1 MNTKPPC
8 WRKGQRPNACAAAL
22 YDAQV
27 HNHLQLHG
35 PWAGWQLR
43 GRDLVAPDGQR
54 ISPERLR
61 GLLWRQDSEDRVARA
76 AARRRAEL
84 ERRRRQSVKVV
95 VVELAEIRKNGFL
108 AG

>member
-1 MNTKPPC
+1 MDTRPPC
-8 WRKGQRPNACAAAL
+8 WPEGQPPNACAAAL
-22 YDAQV
+22 YAAKV
-27 HNHLQLHG
+27 HNHTELHG

-61 GLLWRQDSEDRVARA
+61 GLLWRQESEDRVARA
-76 AARRRAEL
+76 AARRRAER
-84 ERRRRQSVKVV
+84 ERRQRQLVKVV
-95 VVELAEIRKNGFL
+95 VVELGALRHQGFA